1 MHFTK
6 AFPAR
11 RWPRLCGYP
20 CDWPARHCAAVVHGA
35 EASYIVRLLAPY
47 RRNFGKRL
55 VKTPKP
61 HFLDAG
67 LAAWPMGIRNSRAIA
82 THAMCGAP
90 FETFVIAE

>member
-1 MHFTK
+1 M
-6 AFPAR
+6 
-11 RWPRLCGYP
+11 
-20 CDWPARHCAAVVHGA
+20 VHGA

-55 VKTPKP
+55 VKTPKLY
-61 HFLDAG
+61 FLDAG